1 MCKRC
6 YNKSDESSAFI
17 WITGNQTQP
26 AANRASAGFRK
37 DVSMNIHKSA
47 EDYLE
52 MILMLREK
60 KGYARSVDIASSLG
74 VTKPSVSF
82 AMKKLRENG
91 YINVDERN
99 EITLTAMGMDIA
111 QRIYD
116 RHKALTAFL
125 IQLGVDETVA
135 REDACKIEHDISDE
149 TYRAVLRQING

>member
-1 MCKRC
+1 MK
-6 YNKSDESSAFI
+6 
-17 WITGNQTQP
+17 
-26 AANRASAGFRK
+26 
-37 DVSMNIHKSA
+37 IHKSA

-60 KGYARSVDIASSLG
+60 KGYARSVDISQALG

-91 YINVDERN
+91 YIQMEERN
-99 EITLTAMGMDIA
+99 EITLTEKGMAIA
-111 QRIYD
+111 RRIYD

-125 IQLGVDETVA
+125 IQLGVDEATA

-149 TYRAVLRQING
+149 TYQAVLREIGELPY